1 MIICI
6 AVKGVGL
13 RSSIKGVLIRSR
25 FTSRLAPLLA
35 FSAAI
40 FLVLVQLTELHI
52 ISVIGTTSV
61 SLVASALTFS
71 RARYATQRYVRGAIR
86 SRLAIKGNQ
95 VTDRLSRQLR
105 GTQLEPFIPASTHPS
120 KEIKKAL
127 QDAEHLLG
135 LSRGVSMAL
144 VIPLDELTGIDH
156 NCPSAA
162 SLLYSGRHPVV
173 IVDNNLQKV
182 LDYPDD
188 QTKAH
193 NQVVAVLCHELAHL
207 MGFNTRFSSVSG
219 ICEQFVATTSMAMLV
234 AYCLEK
240 NFNFGAIGAI
250 IICAYLLFEP
260 MHLAHK
266 ENKKSYSITNVIS
279 RVALL
284 SWCTYVIAGLIIG
297 VWPLILPISA
307 LFFTFG
313 LNIILSSIRRKHEF
327 YADKMAALAMGTI
340 RPLIDFFKSIRT
352 FEHGPYEKLFAT
364 HPSTKAR
371 IANLKK
377 IKF

>member
-1 MIICI
+1 M
-6 AVKGVGL
+6 
-13 RSSIKGVLIRSR
+13 RSSIKSVLIRSR

-61 SLVASALTFS
+61 SLLASALTFS
-71 RARYATQRYVRGAIR
+71 RARYATQRYVRSAIR
-86 SRLAIKGNQ
+86 SRLAIKENQ
-95 VTDRLSRQLR
+95 VTSRISRQLK

-120 KEIKKAL
+120 KEIKNAL
-127 QDAEHLLG
+127 HDAEHLLG
-135 LSRGVSMAL
+135 LNRGVSMAL

-173 IVDNNLQKV
+173 IVDNNLQNV
-182 LDYPDD
+182 LDYPED
-188 QTKAH
+188 QEKAH

-207 MGFNTRFSSVSG
+207 MGFNTRFSSVNG
-219 ICEQFVATTSMAMLV
+219 VCEQFVATASMSMLV

-240 NFNFGAIGAI
+240 SFNFGLIGAI

-260 MHLAHK
+260 MHIAHK
-266 ENKKSYSITNVIS
+266 ENKKSYSIANIIS

-284 SWCTYVIAGLIIG
+284 SWCTYVFAGLVIG
-297 VWPLILPISA
+297 MWPLILPISA

-313 LNIILSSIRRKHEF
+313 LNIILAVIRRKHEL

-364 HPSTKAR
+364 HPSTKER